1 MTAELTSRCVA
12 DSRPSRSNHHQQL
25 LHPTKTDEIE
35 ILEAGGGGGG
45 IEEHH
50 ETKVSSSSIFF
61 FFSYLNTK
69 YIVGS
74 FTLCTACARTLRME
88 YLDPFCENNFS
99 FDSRRMGI
107 HYIIYIIQATH
118 TQRANS
124 HRASGMDGIRRTWS
138 LYIYL
143 WLAHAVVDNKAHAN
157 QFSRMNTALMCAQSI
172 IFHVCVVLLRPFENH
187 ISSDRRW
194 NWNSQLSVS
203 FLHSSSSPY
212 PIPHL

>member
-1 MTAELTSRCVA
+1 MRGRFSTITFKPPSTAAASDENRRNWNT
-12 DSRPSRSNHHQQL
+12 RSGRRRRWHRGTPWDQSKLIVN
-25 LHPTKTDEIE
+25 
-35 ILEAGGGGGG
+35 
-45 IEEHH
+45 
-50 ETKVSSSSIFF
+50 FF